1 MAASVLF
8 LFETNL
14 PELIQLWESAPE
26 LTQQELTRS
35 ITEAVYLLERE
46 VIERTPEGIGGTA
59 GLRGSIAAV
68 PPSLSLDTPG
78 EVIGL
83 VVGSAPHTLPIE
95 MGTKPH
101 FVPIQPLQDWVE
113 YKLGLEGAEAKSVA
127 FAISR
132 KISKHGTKGKFMFR
146 DAFNANERQV
156 QEIIAAAVP
165 RIVEGLTREQ

>member
-1 MAASVLF
+1 MTITTLYSV
-8 LFETNL
+8 ESSL
-14 PELIQLWESAPE
+14 PQLIELWQRAPE
-26 LTQQELTRS
+26 LTQIELTRS
-35 ITEAVYLLERE
+35 ITEAVFLLERE
-46 VIERTPEGIGGTA
+46 VIELTPEGIGGSA
-59 GLRGSIAAV
+59 GLRGGIAAV

-95 MGTKPH
+95 MGTRPH

-132 KISKHGTKGKFMFR
+132 KIAKHGTEGKFMFR
-146 DAFNANERQV
+146 DAFRANESQV

-165 RIVEGLTREQ
+165 RIVEGLTRE